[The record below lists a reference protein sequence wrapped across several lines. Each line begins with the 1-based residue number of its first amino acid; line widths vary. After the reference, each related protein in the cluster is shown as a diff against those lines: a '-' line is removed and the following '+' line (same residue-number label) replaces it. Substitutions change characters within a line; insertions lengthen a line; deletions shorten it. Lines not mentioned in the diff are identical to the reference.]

1 MSRQQPVWF
10 LQDSP
15 RLKIVVDKNR
25 FGSKIDPVR
34 TGSNRFQR
42 FRLLDN
48 QNISSTSHVPA
59 NLFPIMS
66 HLHESW
72 FKTHQTDF
80 LFSDSNNRLFN
91 AYLKCSNKKHLKNLN
106 HVFFQFHEN
115 YNVQNFCGGH
125 GILQDRTRFSVILRV
140 VQTQTI
146 SIFKSLSVRGL
157 TVLFCCRHCGGDLII
172 YTGYNYLG
180 WALRSFY
187 NDNFN
192 WKFSK

>member
-1 MSRQQPVWF
+1 MVTVTQLIDEMLRFAFFCSVTPSRGNFQVQYSNGKISRQQPVWF

-34 TGSNRFQR
+34 TGSKTGSKR

-80 LFSDSNNRLFN
+80 MFSDSNNRLFN
-91 AYLKCSNKKHLKNLN
+91 AYLKCSNKKHLKILIMISFNCTKII
-106 HVFFQFHEN
+106 VFKTFVVGTKSCKIEPRDFQW
-115 YNVQNFCGGH
+115 
-125 GILQDRTRFSVILRV
+125 S
-140 VQTQTI
+140 
-146 SIFKSLSVRGL
+146 
-157 TVLFCCRHCGGDLII
+157 
-172 YTGYNYLG
+172 
-180 WALRSFY
+180 
-187 NDNFN
+187 
-192 WKFSK
+192 